1 MITSFRVSK
10 KFVNNLKRIQRK
22 SKEEGISKTQEQ
34 ILDEMMEI
42 YLQYLNNEMNIY
54 ITEEMEKSVL
64 NLCDLYL
71 TKQAQIQNSMLKHL
85 DERLDLILGKIR

>member
-1 MITSFRVSK
+1 MITTFRVSEE
-10 KFVNNLKRIQRK
+10 FVRNIKNLQKK
-22 SKEEGISKTQEQ
+22 SKEDGIAKTQEQ

-42 YLQYLNNEMNIY
+42 YLQYLKGEMNIY

-71 TKQAQIQNSMLKHL
+71 TKQAQVQNSMMNHL
-85 DERLDLILGKIR
+85 DEKLDLIIRKI

>member
-1 MITSFRVSK
+1 MITTFRVSE
-10 KFVNNLKRIQRK
+10 KF
-22 SKEEGISKTQEQ
+22 KEDGIAKTQEQ

-42 YLQYLNNEMNIY
+42 YLQYLKGEMNIY

-71 TKQAQIQNSMLKHL
+71 TKQAQVQNSMMNHL
-85 DERLDLILGKIR
+85 DEKLDLIIRKI

>member
-1 MITSFRVSK
+1 MIRSYQVSK
-10 KFVNNLKRIQRK
+10 EFANALKRIQQE
-22 SKEEGISKTQEQ
+22 SKENGIVKTQEK

-71 TKQAQIQNSMLKHL
+71 TKQAQIQNSMLRHL
-85 DERLDLILGKIR
+85 DERLDLILSKIR

>member
-1 MITSFRVSK
+1 MITTFRVSEE
-10 KFVNNLKRIQRK
+10 FVRNIKSLQKK
-22 SKEEGISKTQEQ
+22 SKEDGIAKTQEQ

-42 YLQYLNNEMNIY
+42 YLQYLKGEMNIY

-71 TKQAQIQNSMLKHL
+71 TKQAQVQNSMMNHL
-85 DERLDLILGKIR
+85 DEKLDLIIRKI

>member
-1 MITSFRVSK
+1 MITTFRVSEEFVRNIKSLQK
-10 KFVNNLKRIQRK
+10 KF
-22 SKEEGISKTQEQ
+22 KEDGIAKTQEQ

-42 YLQYLNNEMNIY
+42 YLQYLKGEMNIY

-71 TKQAQIQNSMLKHL
+71 TKQAQVQNSMMNHL
-85 DERLDLILGKIR
+85 DEKLDLIIRKI